1 MVGKISF
8 LLGWL
13 IFMCQ
18 VSFRDDKYI
27 HLALDPSFFLPKCTT
42 ALIIPHQ
49 AERCMWLG
57 SLQEFLETSHVGK
70 MS

>member
-1 MVGKISF
+1 
-8 LLGWL
+8 
-13 IFMCQ
+13 MCQ